1 MTMTMTISK
10 ISLKPFSKNSMIVHN
25 QYVADITKEEN
36 QMKQTET
43 DLVTLIKGLRKA
55 LELKQAPNGWTLDQ
69 VRSIY
74 VVFMDIAAAANVPTT
89 ALE

>member
-1 MTMTMTISK
+1 
-10 ISLKPFSKNSMIVHN
+10 
-25 QYVADITKEEN
+25 
-36 QMKQTET
+36 MKQTET